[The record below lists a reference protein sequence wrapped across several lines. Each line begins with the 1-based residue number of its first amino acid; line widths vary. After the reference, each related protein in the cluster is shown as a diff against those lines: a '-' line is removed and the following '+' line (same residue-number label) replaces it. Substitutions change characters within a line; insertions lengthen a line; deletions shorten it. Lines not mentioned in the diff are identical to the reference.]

1 MKKNVVAIALQ
12 LITLASIFL
21 SSCSEPFSDV
31 NNKTW
36 EGQVYRRSDNKQL
49 SDTRL
54 KFSNDTLFLYANAI
68 FGAANDT
75 LIRSFVNKEDS
86 TFVYNSINGTA
97 YQFKLTHNSVTNLE
111 NLFLLGDDYY
121 ITLGVSPIKIG
132 DLSALDF
139 YKNYDV
145 PRNSLMYLDGTYK
158 GELEMDNQVMELFMA
173 DIGGI
178 SFQVDFLDDFKLK
191 MKVKSLAMD
200 MFGGG
205 APKPEI
211 HSYKVRGKKLI
222 IGKNGKDGILQVRND
237 GRTLVYEMNGKS
249 VVMHKVY

>member
-1 MKKNVVAIALQ
+1 MKSNVVTLALQ
-12 LITLASIFL
+12 LFTLASIFL
-21 SSCSEPFSDV
+21 SSCSQPFSDV
-31 NNKTW
+31 KNKTW
-36 EGQVYRRSDNKQL
+36 EGQIYRLSDNKQL
-49 SDTRL
+49 TDTRL
-54 KFSNDTLFLYANAI
+54 KFSNDTLFVYANAI

-75 LIRSFVNKEDS
+75 LIQSFVNIEDS
-86 TFVYNSINGTA
+86 TFVYKSINGTA
-97 YQFKLTHNSVTNLE
+97 YQFKLTHTSVKNIE
-111 NLFLLGDDYY
+111 NLYLSGDDYY
-121 ITLGVSPIKIG
+121 ITLGISQANIEDVP
-132 DLSALDF
+132 ALDF

-173 DIGGI
+173 DMGGI
-178 SFQVDFLDDFKLK
+178 TFQFDFLDDFKVK

-211 HSYKVRGKKLI
+211 HSYKVNGKKLI
-222 IGKNGKDGILQVRND
+222 IGENGKDGTLQVRND
-237 GRTLVYEMNGKS
+237 GLTLVYEMDGKS